1 MVVIR
6 FKSRSLIRRFG
17 SKPVRVSEALAKHYT
32 DRNQAISIKKE
43 AVIEEEVQ
51 NIEEVIPYE
60 SPPEGNEEVT
70 DEGEEEKIEIKIRKP
85 KK

>member
-17 SKPVRVSEALAKHYT
+17 SKPVRVSEALAKQYI

>member
-17 SKPVRVSEALAKHYT
+17 SKPVRVSEALAKQYI
-32 DRNQAISIKKE
+32 DRSQAISIKKE